1 LTGLGSHEVWKVFAA
16 AKGYGERG
24 GARVIYVGILY
35 HDEICLLPA
44 YQENDMVKR
53 ADQQE

>member
-24 GARVIYVGILY
+24 GARVIYVGIF
-35 HDEICLLPA
+35 IMMRSACCLRI
-44 YQENDMVKR
+44 KR
-53 ADQQE
+53 M